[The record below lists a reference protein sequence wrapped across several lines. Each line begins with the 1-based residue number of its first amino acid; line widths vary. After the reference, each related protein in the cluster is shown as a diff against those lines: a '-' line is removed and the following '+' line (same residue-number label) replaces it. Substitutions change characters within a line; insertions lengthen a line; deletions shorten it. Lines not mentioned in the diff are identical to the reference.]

1 MNRQDNTNYV
11 GDPSGKKDQTG
22 HKRMQKF
29 RFSRHGEAI
38 GNYGAVHLNLIGQTY
53 SPHLS
58 QVPLLIQMKLYGN
71 PTEQRRGV
79 DYQLISQQSH

>member
-1 MNRQDNTNYV
+1 MV
-11 GDPSGKKDQTG
+11 KLS
-22 HKRMQKF
+22 
-29 RFSRHGEAI
+29 

-79 DYQLISQQSH
+79 DYQLISQ